1 MIIRCWGA
9 RGSIPVSGKEYL
21 KYGGDTACIEIRTK
35 DDEIVIIDSGSGI
48 RRLGNRLIEEDR
60 FAVNLIYT
68 HSHWDHILGF
78 PFFKPLYREGT
89 SISLFGCPF
98 AQKSIKEMISRT
110 MKQPNFPVLFEDV
123 RAAISSFEVCAD
135 SFHIGSLEVTPIVL
149 SHPDQSIGYK
159 FREGDRTF
167 VYMTDNE
174 LGFRHPGGLD
184 YGDYVAFAS
193 QADLL
198 FHDAEYTED
207 EYRTKKMWGHTGYR
221 DALRLA
227 MDAGVR
233 RFGLF
238 HHNQER
244 TDRDLDGI
252 VENCREMI
260 REAKSELEC
269 FGVSQDM
276 EIII

>member
-48 RRLGNRLIEEDR
+48 RRLGNRLIDEDR

-78 PFFKPLYREGT
+78 PFFKPLYIDGT
-89 SISLFGCPF
+89 SIRLFGCPF
-98 AQKSIKEMISRT
+98 AQKSVKEMISRT
-110 MKQPNFPVLFEDV
+110 MKQPNFPVRFEDV
-123 RAAISSFEVCAD
+123 KADISSYEICAGT
-135 SFHIGSLEVTPIVL
+135 FHIGSMEVTPIVL
-149 SHPDQSIGYK
+149 SHPNQSIGYK
-159 FREGDRTF
+159 FREDGRTF

-184 YGDYVAFAS
+184 HVDYVAFAS

-198 FHDAEYTED
+198 FHDAEYTEE
-207 EYRTKKMWGHTGYR
+207 EYRTKKMWGHTEYR
-221 DALRLA
+221 DALMLA
-227 MDAGVR
+227 MDAGIKK
-233 RFGLF
+233 FGLF

-244 TDRDLDGI
+244 TDLDLDGI
-252 VENCREMI
+252 VENCREII
-260 REAKSELEC
+260 REKKSELEC
-269 FGVSQDM
+269 FGVHQDM
-276 EIII
+276 EIIL